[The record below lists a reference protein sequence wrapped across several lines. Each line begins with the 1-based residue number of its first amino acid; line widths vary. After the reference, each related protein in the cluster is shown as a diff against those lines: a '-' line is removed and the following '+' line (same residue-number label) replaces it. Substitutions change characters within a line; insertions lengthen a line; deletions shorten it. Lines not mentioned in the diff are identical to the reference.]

1 MARRRSIS
9 TRTRSKTKRTET
21 SAPTK
26 RTARF
31 VKATSAAST
40 GTDSRATGRTARVG
54 KAAAPKT
61 RTEKTRTSR
70 QQRPVVQNT
79 RKKATAPRQVLHPEQ
94 VTWKDLATDNEARTL
109 AASRASTILGGVS
122 TVRFVAGVLAVLVLV
137 TLYVSHVNA
146 TRDVTQEVQALR
158 RERLEL
164 QLELNRVSGD
174 YERITG
180 HTQIAGRAR
189 DLGLVEAVP
198 EGRPIVVN
206 P

>member
-9 TRTRSKTKRTET
+9 TRTRSKTKRSET

-31 VKATSAAST
+31 VKAASAAST
-40 GTDSRATGRTARVG
+40 GNTTPKSSAVRSSGSVRRDAAARPKAPRANAPRTA
-54 KAAAPKT
+54 T
-61 RTEKTRTSR
+61 
-70 QQRPVVQNT
+70 PV
-79 RKKATAPRQVLHPEQ
+79 KHPEQ
-94 VTWKDLATDNEARTL
+94 VTWKDLATGNESRSS
-109 AASRASTILGGVS
+109 AAHRASSVLGGVS
-122 TVRFVAGVLAVLVLV
+122 TIRFVAGVLAVLVLV
-137 TLYVSHVNA
+137 TLYVGHVNA
-146 TRDVTQEVQALR
+146 TRELAQDVQALR

-198 EGRPIVVN
+198 EGRPIVVD

>member
-9 TRTRSKTKRTET
+9 TRTRSKTKRSET
-21 SAPTK
+21 SAPAK

-31 VKATSAAST
+31 VKAASAAST
-40 GTDSRATGRTARVG
+40 GNTTPKSRAMRGSGRRDTASAAARPKAPRANAPRTA
-54 KAAAPKT
+54 
-61 RTEKTRTSR
+61 TS
-70 QQRPVVQNT
+70 V
-79 RKKATAPRQVLHPEQ
+79 KHPEQ
-94 VTWKDLATDNEARTL
+94 VTWKDLATGNESRSSAAR
-109 AASRASTILGGVS
+109 RASSVLGGVS
-122 TVRFVAGVLAVLVLV
+122 TIRFVAGVLAVLVLV
-137 TLYVSHVNA
+137 TLYVGHVNA
-146 TRDVTQEVQALR
+146 TRDLAQDVQALR

-198 EGRPIVVN
+198 EGRPIVVD